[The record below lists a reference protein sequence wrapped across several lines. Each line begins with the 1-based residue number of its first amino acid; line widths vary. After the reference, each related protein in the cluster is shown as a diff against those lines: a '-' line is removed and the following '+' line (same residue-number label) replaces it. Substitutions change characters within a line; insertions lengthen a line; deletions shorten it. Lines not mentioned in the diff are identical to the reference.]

1 MEQVRIAIL
10 IATLPGL
17 IFAIANMTEPNTT
30 PLDKGI
36 TYSFTL
42 GWGILFIVHLIS

>member
-1 MEQVRIAIL
+1 MEQVRIAFL

-17 IFAIANMTEPNTT
+17 IFALTNMTEPNTT
-30 PLDKGI
+30 PLDEWI
-36 TYSFTL
+36 TYGFTL